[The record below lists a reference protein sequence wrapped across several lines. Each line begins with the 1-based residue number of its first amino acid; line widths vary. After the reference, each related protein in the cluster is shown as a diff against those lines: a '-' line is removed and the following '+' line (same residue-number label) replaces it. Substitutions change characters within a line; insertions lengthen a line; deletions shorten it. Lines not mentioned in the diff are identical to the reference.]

1 MTSWIRV
8 IAHSQTQLFKASAKS
23 YTVGVGVTLL
33 SGALPAFTAWS
44 VAGLLGALA
53 NHDPVYQWAA
63 GVCVSIIFLSFI
75 PKLGEFSLN
84 DLARRLRGSM
94 QAEFFAR
101 VNAVPGLAL
110 FETSGFRD
118 RMRMAHQAS
127 EGSPTSL
134 LGAMTGTFQATI
146 SIGSFLIL
154 IFPHSPILSI
164 VCLASSIP
172 VGWALG
178 RDARERFALMW
189 TTTPSERRRAFY
201 GALLVNLQAIKE
213 IRIYGLGGTFASRM
227 DKELEITLAKERKQD
242 VKSTLREGLTT
253 TLGALAV
260 ASAIWLAVTV
270 GNPTVQEASLLVSGL
285 MGIQIAAV
293 TLFDRIGSLQHSASS
308 YGVYMDL
315 MRDLPSPVLESPSVP
330 GAEIS
335 FQTIEFEN
343 VSFRYG
349 PDLPLVLDNL
359 SLVVNAGVTYGLVG
373 QNGAGKSTLVKLLL
387 RLYEPS
393 SGRIV
398 VDGVDAK
405 SIPIAQYRHMVGAVF
420 QDFMCYDLTLRENV
434 EIGDITSS
442 ASLARIQDAGTVSG
456 VESIA
461 EQLPNGWEAM
471 LTQQHEA
478 SDSSQDEETGP
489 PVILS
494 GGQWQRVAIA
504 RAMMR
509 RHKPLL
515 VLDEPTSGMDARA
528 ESHLRQ
534 ALPKGIDNQA
544 VIHISHR
551 LSTMRDCDCIWVL
564 QGGTISEMG
573 NHEDLMHLDAAYAEL
588 FNLQASG
595 YVNSGKN
602 RV

>member
-1 MTSWIRV
+1 MTSWMKV
-8 IAHSQTQLFKASAKS
+8 ILHSQAQLFKASAKS
-23 YTVGVGVTLL
+23 YMVGAGVTLF
-33 SGALPAFTAWS
+33 SGALPAFIAWS

-53 NHDPVYQWAA
+53 SHEPLYRWAA
-63 GVCVSIIFLSFI
+63 GVCAGIILLSFI

-94 QAEFFAR
+94 QAQFFAR
-101 VNAVPGLAL
+101 VNAVPGLSL

-146 SIGSFLIL
+146 SIVSFMII
-154 IFPHSPILSI
+154 IFPHSPILSS
-164 VCLASSIP
+164 VCLAAALP

-189 TTTPSERRRAFY
+189 STTPSERRRAFY

-227 DKELEITLAKERKQD
+227 DRELAVTMSRERKQD
-242 VKSTLREGLTT
+242 VNSTVREGLTT

-270 GNPTVQEASLLVSGL
+270 GNPTVQEASLLISGL
-285 MGIQIAAV
+285 MGIQVAAI
-293 TLFDRIGSLQHSASS
+293 TLFDRAGSLQHAASS
-308 YGVYMDL
+308 YRVYMDL
-315 MRDLPSPVLESPSVP
+315 MRDLPSPVSESPVGSET
-330 GAEIS
+330 EIS
-335 FQTIEFEN
+335 FRTIAFEN

-349 PDLPLVLDNL
+349 PELPIVLENL
-359 SLVVNAGVTYGLVG
+359 SLTINAGVTYGLVG

-393 SGRIV
+393 SGRILI
-398 VDGVDAK
+398 DGTDAR
-405 SIPIAQYRHMVGAVF
+405 SIPVAQYRHMVGAVF

-434 EIGDITSS
+434 EIGDIASS
-442 ASLARIQDAGTVSG
+442 APLSRIKDAGSVSG
-456 VESIA
+456 VEKIA
-461 EQLPNGWEAM
+461 EQLPNGWETM

-478 SDSSQDEETGP
+478 SDSAEEEETGP

-515 VLDEPTSGMDARA
+515 VLDEPTSGMDAKA
-528 ESHLRQ
+528 ESHLKQ
-534 ALPKGIDNQA
+534 ALPKGNSNQA
-544 VIHISHR
+544 IIHISHR
-551 LSTMRDCDCIWVL
+551 LSTMRDCDYIWVL
-564 QGGTISEMG
+564 HGGRISEMG
-573 NHEDLMHLDAAYAEL
+573 THEDLMHLDSDYAEL

-595 YVNSGKN
+595 YVNNGHKI
-602 RV
+602 V